1 MQLCF
6 RHFLNLGNLT
16 LLTPFAAGELP
27 NSGNYLLFSPNALG
41 SAQIKGMQTSQRKT
55 FYRVRPMLAIEE
67 TVPNEI
73 KGACFESRQDAEIF
87 ALDMVKDQSTPMIVE
102 KLAPAGCWLQVLA
115 VGC

>member
-1 MQLCF
+1 M
-6 RHFLNLGNLT
+6 LGG
-16 LLTPFAAGELP
+16 AHIER
-27 NSGNYLLFSPNALG
+27 
-41 SAQIKGMQTSQRKT
+41 MQTSQRKI

-73 KGACFESRQDAEIF
+73 KGACFESREDAETF
-87 ALDMVKDQSTPMIVE
+87 ALDMVKGQSTPMIVE

>member
-1 MQLCF
+1 M
-6 RHFLNLGNLT
+6 LGG
-16 LLTPFAAGELP
+16 AHIER
-27 NSGNYLLFSPNALG
+27 
-41 SAQIKGMQTSQRKT
+41 IQTSQRKI

-73 KGACFESRQDAEIF
+73 NGACFESREDAETF
-87 ALDMVKDQSTPMIVE
+87 ALDMVKGQSTPMIVE

>member
-1 MQLCF
+1 M
-6 RHFLNLGNLT
+6 LGG
-16 LLTPFAAGELP
+16 AHIE
-27 NSGNYLLFSPNALG
+27 
-41 SAQIKGMQTSQRKT
+41 GMQASQRKI

-73 KGACFESRQDAEIF
+73 KGACFESREDAETF
-87 ALDMVKDQSTPMIVE
+87 ALDMVKGQSTPMIVE

>member
-1 MQLCF
+1 MCF
-6 RHFLNLGNLT
+6 RHFLNLDNLT
-16 LLTPFAAGELP
+16 LLTPFAARELP
-27 NSGNYLLFSPNALG
+27 NSGNYLLFSPNALSG
-41 SAQIKGMQTSQRKT
+41 AQIKGMETSQRKT

-73 KGACFESRQDAEIF
+73 KGACFESRQDAEMF
-87 ALDMVKDQSTPMIVE
+87 ALDMVKGQSTPMIVE

>member
-1 MQLCF
+1 M
-6 RHFLNLGNLT
+6 LGG
-16 LLTPFAAGELP
+16 AHIER
-27 NSGNYLLFSPNALG
+27 
-41 SAQIKGMQTSQRKT
+41 MQTSQRKI

-73 KGACFESRQDAEIF
+73 KGACFESREDAETF
-87 ALDMVKDQSTPMIVE
+87 ALDVVKGQSTPMIVE

>member
-1 MQLCF
+1 M
-6 RHFLNLGNLT
+6 LGG
-16 LLTPFAAGELP
+16 AH
-27 NSGNYLLFSPNALG
+27 
-41 SAQIKGMQTSQRKT
+41 IKGMQKSQRKI

-73 KGACFESRQDAEIF
+73 KGACFESREDAETF
-87 ALDMVKDQSTPMIVE
+87 ALDMVKGQSTPMIVE

>member
-1 MQLCF
+1 V
-6 RHFLNLGNLT
+6 LGG
-16 LLTPFAAGELP
+16 AHIER
-27 NSGNYLLFSPNALG
+27 
-41 SAQIKGMQTSQRKT
+41 MQTSQRKI

-73 KGACFESRQDAEIF
+73 KGACFESREDAETF
-87 ALDMVKDQSTPMIVE
+87 ALDVVKGQSTPMIVE